1 MLRPH
6 IESEPVQPLFHGNR
20 AARLLECLVCD
31 DECFDREIVGCF
43 IVFDEFLKLP
53 MNYIIVLPMNFRQ
66 RKRAIFIN

>member
-6 IESEPVQPLFHGNR
+6 IESEPVQLLFHGNR

-31 DECFDREIVGCF
+31 DERFDCEIVSSF

-53 MNYIIVLPMNFRQ
+53 MNYIVVLPMNFRE
-66 RKRAIFIN
+66 RKCAIFVA